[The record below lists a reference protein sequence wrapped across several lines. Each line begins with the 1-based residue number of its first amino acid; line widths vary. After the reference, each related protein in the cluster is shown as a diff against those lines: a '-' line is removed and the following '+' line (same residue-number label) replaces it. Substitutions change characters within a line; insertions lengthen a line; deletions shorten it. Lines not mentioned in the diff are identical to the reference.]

1 MTRITYSPSDEQV
14 AEFALPTSTDW
25 FGYSFTRGEPVDVT
39 NEAVA
44 AKLARH
50 PFFSA
55 ETAEEPDTDPDKLE
69 AVHLGRG
76 KWVIV
81 RGGDKANPVKD
92 GLDKSDAAAFNALS
106 DDDKEAYVAD

>member
-1 MTRITYSPSDEQV
+1 MPGIVYDPSEEQV
-14 AEFALPTSTDW
+14 EEFALPATTDW
-25 FGYSFTRGEPVDVT
+25 LGYTFHRGEPVEVS
-39 NEAVA
+39 EAVA
-44 AKLARH
+44 AKLSRH
-50 PFFSA
+50 PFFSG
-55 ETAEEPDTDPDKLE
+55 ETAVDPNGLA

>member
-1 MTRITYSPSDEQV
+1 MPGIIYDPSDEQV
-14 AEFALPTSTDW
+14 EEFALPAVTDW
-25 FGYSFTRGEPVDVT
+25 LGYTFHRGEAVEVS

-50 PFFSA
+50 PFFSGA
-55 ETAEEPDTDPDKLE
+55 EAKPPADPDALK
-69 AVHLGRG
+69 AVHNGGGRYI
-76 KWVIV
+76 IV

-106 DDDKEAYVAD
+106 DEDKAAYVTD

>member
-1 MTRITYSPSDEQV
+1 MPSIIYDPSDEQV
-14 AEFALPTSTDW
+14 EEFALPAVTDW
-25 FGYSFTRGEPVDVT
+25 LGYTFTRGEPVEVSD
-39 NEAVA
+39 AVA

-50 PFFSA
+50 PFFSG
-55 ETAEEPDTDPDKLE
+55 ETAEEPVDPDKLE

-106 DDDKEAYVAD
+106 DEDKAAYVAD

>member
-1 MTRITYSPSDEQV
+1 MPSIIYDPSDEQV
-14 AEFALPTSTDW
+14 EEFALPAVTDW
-25 FGYSFTRGEPVDVT
+25 LGYTFTRGEPVEVSD
-39 NEAVA
+39 AVA

-50 PFFSA
+50 PFFSG
-55 ETAEEPDTDPDKLE
+55 ETAVDPDKLE

-106 DDDKEAYVAD
+106 DEDKAAYVAD

>member
-1 MTRITYSPSDEQV
+1 MPGIIYDPSDEQV
-14 AEFALPTSTDW
+14 EEFALPAVTDW
-25 FGYSFTRGEPVDVT
+25 LGYTFTRGEPVEVSD
-39 NEAVA
+39 AVA

-55 ETAEEPDTDPDKLE
+55 ETAEEPVDPDKLE

-92 GLDKSDAAAFNALS
+92 GLDKADAAAFNALS
-106 DDDKEAYVAD
+106 DEDKAAYVAD